1 MSSCHHSAV
10 PPRTGGRVPA
20 APFITVES
28 AHLALTGT
36 TGLEP
41 PSKASNYAP
50 NELDIGSDGMVYFR
64 ATDISGKAY
73 WLMVPVGEQ
82 AVCLALLWSSIDPNK
97 KRITLRAGPGKGDGP
112 LASYGGDDD
121 TNLASETDIKVIA
134 AVFAMGPPVLE
145 GRPEDVKLTIKGE
158 PSRPTYTLSEMKTSS
173 VKRAEVLSFAKKAG
187 VYNDYLKKTCED
199 IYNEINRTSNESAT
213 AFNIYYAYLNGKK
226 FGEVE

>member
-1 MSSCHHSAV
+1 MSSCHSAV
-10 PPRTGGRVPA
+10 PRTGGRVPA
-20 APFITVES
+20 APFITVDD

-121 TNLASETDIKVIA
+121 TGNTNLTTEQENMLLAYIFASKGHEDDAGPGAGYGALFSCKYDGHSTVYLREMRED
-134 AVFAMGPPVLE
+134 MGLRNRALE
-145 GRPEDVKLTIKGE
+145 GFIRNFGKVNSGTIDRLT
-158 PSRPTYTLSEMKTSS
+158 PRQKT
-173 VKRAEVLSFAKKAG
+173 
-187 VYNDYLKKTCED
+187 T
-199 IYNEINRTSNESAT
+199 YNEHFE
-213 AFNIYYAYLNGKK
+213 YLQT
-226 FGEVE
+226 GEVPDRFKK